1 MRYVTIHV
9 IVLGSDSIFPTP
21 VSCEHAEMTSITII
35 RDSVSILLF
44 VHNRLPVTT
53 SFRWVWRWVSPRP
66 GVALVVFVRWYE
78 QDFFFL
84 KPRDSIICTSTGKG
98 RRHSA
103 FSIPCRIGHSLF
115 RDREIHK
122 LNGTPTELIASLK
135 VLEQKRYAWRGRCVI
150 DGANDNEDDDDEDDD
165 HDGDDDENNE
175 YDYSVVVV
183 FVFSACKSLPNT
195 PRGQ

>member
-1 MRYVTIHV
+1 M
-9 IVLGSDSIFPTP
+9 
-21 VSCEHAEMTSITII
+21 
-35 RDSVSILLF
+35 
-44 VHNRLPVTT
+44 
-53 SFRWVWRWVSPRP
+53 
-66 GVALVVFVRWYE
+66 ALVVFVLWLV

-84 KPRDSIICTSTGKG
+84 MPRGSSLDTTFGKG

-103 FSIPCRIGHSLF
+103 FSIVCRTGHSLF

-135 VLEQKRYAWRGRCVI
+135 VPEQKRYAWRGRCVI

-183 FVFSACKSLPNT
+183 FVFSACESLPNT